1 MGFCM
6 LGKSW
11 GRRDCSYKSLELLF
25 KCKMAPENR
34 SGGQKWKKK
43 KQQHISWFPVFS
55 VFLVNAA
62 SLFIFA
68 QTWVKS
74 QMVRHNDTHRPGQHQ
89 SRQEIQSK
97 SHNVNIR
104 KEHRDAQVRM
114 ELMQKVCFQDD
125 NEETLKVIYCVWIKE
140 AQWWY

>member
-1 MGFCM
+1 MQNGTRKQIR
-6 LGKSW
+6 GT
-11 GRRDCSYKSLELLF
+11 
-25 KCKMAPENR
+25 
-34 SGGQKWKKK
+34 KKERKRK

-74 QMVRHNDTHRPGQHQ
+74 QMVRHNNTHTLTSPISVSG
-89 SRQEIQSK
+89 QEIQSK
-97 SHNVNIR
+97 SHNVNIL

-114 ELMQKVCFQDD
+114 ELMQKVCFYDD
-125 NEETLKVIYCVWIKE
+125 KEETLKVICCVWVWTKV
-140 AQWWY
+140 AQQWY

>member
-1 MGFCM
+1 M
-6 LGKSW
+6 K
-11 GRRDCSYKSLELLF
+11 E
-25 KCKMAPENR
+25 E
-34 SGGQKWKKK
+34 

-89 SRQEIQSK
+89 SQGRKFSQSRTMLTFAKNTEMLK
-97 SHNVNIR
+97 SG
-104 KEHRDAQVRM
+104 
-114 ELMQKVCFQDD
+114 
-125 NEETLKVIYCVWIKE
+125 WS
-140 AQWWY
+140 